1 MKLVIDIAEEDYN
14 WIRENHSL
22 PVTNYS
28 TTIRLYDR
36 VANGTPFTE
45 EVPKEEGDDSEV

>member
-1 MKLVIDIAEEDYN
+1 MKLVIDIAEEDYK
-14 WIRENHSL
+14 WIKANQSL

-28 TTIRLYDR
+28 ITIRLYDR
-36 VANGTPFTE
+36 VANGTPLDE